1 MTEAERAELASQRHT
16 ELLDLVTKTHN
27 GVESVKAEVGELSTN
42 FALHE
47 KDDEHVHNG
56 HANRLSSLEE
66 AATATGQH
74 KIIRLEEEL
83 AKSQAEKKKG
93 EDRWKDLGWK
103 VIAAV
108 VLMIVSAGMGV
119 FFGH

>member
-16 ELLDLVTKTHN
+16 ELLELVTKTHN
-27 GVESVKAEVGELSTN
+27 GVESVKAEVSTLSTN

-47 KDDEHVHNG
+47 QNDAHVHNG

-74 KIIRLEEEL
+74 KIVRLEAEL
-83 AKSQAEKKKG
+83 SKREQDAEKWKG
-93 EDRWKDLGWK
+93 RIWSI
-103 VIAAV
+103 VAA
-108 VLMIVSAGMGV
+108 LLLATITAFAGAY
-119 FFGH
+119 FGR